1 MQWVATSQIGRRGK
15 IENGN
20 SPLTS
25 FVGLEEASRT
35 GPCQVTS
42 KKVLM
47 VIFADE
53 VEKCLID
60 GEVWRQD

>member
-1 MQWVATSQIGRRGK
+1 MEDGI
-15 IENGN
+15 

-25 FVGLEEASRT
+25 FVGLELASRT

-47 VIFADE
+47 AIFADE

-60 GEVWRQD
+60 GVEC